1 MWGTRCRL
9 RLRDA
14 EVMVSRRKERSLCA
28 VMCPVRVVVSA
39 AVSGR
44 VSVRAYQNIVIA
56 RSVYRP
62 VVRSRKQ
69 WFKVEASS
77 GLVAAG
83 SKCVTRPARGLGALR
98 LAQPCAEAVAGQTL
112 RLFSSGK
119 E

>member
-1 MWGTRCRL
+1 
-9 RLRDA
+9 
-14 EVMVSRRKERSLCA
+14 
-28 VMCPVRVVVSA
+28 MCPVRVVVSA

-112 RLFSSGK
+112 RLFSSGCHGVRWMVALIVIVVSWSHLIINRRHLL
-119 E
+119 